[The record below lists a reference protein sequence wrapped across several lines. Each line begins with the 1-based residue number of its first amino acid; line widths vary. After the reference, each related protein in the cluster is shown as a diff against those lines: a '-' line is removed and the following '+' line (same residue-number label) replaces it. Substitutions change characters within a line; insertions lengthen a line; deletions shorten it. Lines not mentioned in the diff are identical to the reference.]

1 MSAYI
6 RALLERKR
14 ARQAEERRAEQQ
26 ADQLR
31 RQAEAER
38 DQIIAE
44 AQGEQGPPGP
54 QGPKGDK
61 PDHEWKGAEL
71 RFEKPDGSWGPFV
84 NLQGPRGGRGGS
96 GGGGSSFTPGS
107 LPLAP
112 LPVVD
117 TDNLILERA
126 GSAYRVSIETLKTV
140 FGTIGDTS
148 LDGGAASSV
157 FLPTEIVDGGSASG

>member
-26 ADQLR
+26 AEQLR

-38 DQIIAE
+38 DQLIAE

-61 PDHEWKGAEL
+61 PDHEWKGTEL

-96 GGGGSSFTPGS
+96 GGGGTGGTDLSQ
-107 LPLAP
+107 LPLADQSSIEQVVVRQNNQWRRMSWDQFGDAISQVIP
-112 LPVVD
+112 SVQVFAGTERVLAGTDPVV
-117 TDNLILERA
+117 A
-126 GSAYRVSIETLKTV
+126 GGE
-140 FGTIGDTS
+140 
-148 LDGGAASSV
+148 
-157 FLPTEIVDGGSASG
+157 